1 MGKHFE
7 TVEYET
13 RGKVGYVIMNRPEKR
28 NALNYQLL
36 DDLDA
41 AFDHAEADDSV
52 NVVVLKG
59 NGPSFCSGYDL
70 GGSYYIS
77 VPKGHERWDLKN
89 SLMTLR
95 AIEARYM
102 RIWNFPKATI
112 AQVHGHCLAAGCY
125 LQLVCDITV
134 AAENAIVGH
143 PAQRWGGVSSM
154 PLWQMIIGP
163 KRARYLLFSGR
174 SISGAQAADW
184 GLVSL
189 AVPPDQLEATVDQLA
204 DEIAE
209 VPPHGL
215 LENKEVLNTDL
226 EIMGLGAMFRY
237 HGQHNAM
244 GRVVRAAVG
253 FGEGVQRPES
263 LKR

>member
-13 RGKVGYVIMNRPEKR
+13 RGKVGYIIMNRPEKR
-28 NALNYQLL
+28 NALGYQLL

-41 AFDHAEADDSV
+41 AFDYAEADDSV

-77 VPKGHERWDLKN
+77 VPQGHDHWDLKN

-134 AAENAIVGH
+134 AADNAQFGH
-143 PAQRWGGVSSM
+143 PAQHRWGGVTSM
-154 PLWQMIIGP
+154 PLWQFIMGP
-163 KRARYLLFSGR
+163 KRARYLLYTGR
-174 SISGAQAADW
+174 NISGADAERM

-189 AVPPDQLEATVDQLA
+189 AVPLDQLQATVDQMA
-204 DEIAE
+204 DEIAK

-215 LENKEVLNTDL
+215 LEFKEVLNTDM

-253 FGEGVQRPES
+253 FGEDVEQPPTP
-263 LKR
+263 